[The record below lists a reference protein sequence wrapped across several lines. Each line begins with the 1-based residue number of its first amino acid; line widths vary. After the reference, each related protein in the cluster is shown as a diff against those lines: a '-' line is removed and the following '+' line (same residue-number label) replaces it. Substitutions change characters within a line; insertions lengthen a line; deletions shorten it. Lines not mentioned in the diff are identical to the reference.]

1 MPEGYIKKGIGGF
14 YYVQCGDELLECKAK
29 GIFRKRGITPVA
41 GDRVTVEV
49 ENGGNVIAEIA
60 PRRNV
65 FVRPPIANLDVLF
78 IVASTTQP
86 VPSTLVLDKLTAIA
100 VDKEVQ
106 PVLVFT
112 KGDLASTE
120 KLMEAYALSTLPVV
134 IVDHA
139 TGGGLEEDQ
148 GHDSGQALC
157 LLRQLRRGQEH
168 PAQRPSA
175 RPCPAD
181 RLHQSEAGPRPP
193 HHP

>member
-1 MPEGYIKKGIGGF
+1 MCSAAMSCWNARPRASSANGA
-14 YYVQCGDELLECKAK
+14 LP
-29 GIFRKRGITPVA
+29 RVA
-41 GDRVTVEV
+41 GDRVTVEG

-112 KGDLASTE
+112 KGEPGQYRKADRSLCAVHP
-120 KLMEAYALSTLPVV
+120 A
-134 IVDHA
+134 
-139 TGGGLEEDQ
+139 GGGD
-148 GHDSGQALC
+148 
-157 LLRQLRRGQEH
+157 
-168 PAQRPSA
+168 
-175 RPCPAD
+175 
-181 RLHQSEAGPRPP
+181 
-193 HHP
+193 